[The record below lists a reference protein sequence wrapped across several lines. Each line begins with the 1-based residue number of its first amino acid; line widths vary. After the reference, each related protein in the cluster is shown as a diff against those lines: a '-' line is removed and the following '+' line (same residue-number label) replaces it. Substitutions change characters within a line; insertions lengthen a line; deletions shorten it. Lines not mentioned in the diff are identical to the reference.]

1 MRKAF
6 SILSMREGVIMTSKG
21 VEYVPSGRRGFLLE
35 GEWLWP
41 LTMVLMADLMSLS
54 KGRMVKYC
62 SRQRLMVRMARSA

>member
-1 MRKAF
+1 MQG
-6 SILSMREGVIMTSKG
+6 ILHFVHERRCRNDFEG

-41 LTMVLMADLMSLS
+41 LTMVLTADLMSLS

-62 SRQRLMVRMARSA
+62 SRPRLTVRMARSA